1 MKESQSHYSK
11 LTMFHLLF
19 SSLRVKMSDI
29 IKRKNKKKNK
39 TILKRFL
46 KLSRSS
52 SFNSHEVIAQE
63 AGAVANAVL
72 ETFLV
77 TKKQQ
82 MS

>member
-1 MKESQSHYSK
+1 
-11 LTMFHLLF
+11 
-19 SSLRVKMSDI
+19 MSDI
-29 IKRKNKKKNK
+29 IKRKNKKKTK

-63 AGAVANAVL
+63 AGAVANAVW
-72 ETFLV
+72 ETFLL

-82 MS
+82 LSWPQGGEIKPTIHMGM

>member
-1 MKESQSHYSK
+1 MP
-11 LTMFHLLF
+11 
-19 SSLRVKMSDI
+19 DI
-29 IKRKNKKKNK
+29 TCELHVAERIKKK

-52 SFNSHEVIAQE
+52 SFNSHDVIDQEV
-63 AGAVANAVL
+63 GAAANGVW